1 MAEVE
6 RISQETHNRFLNF
19 FTLGTRDR
27 VGNERS
33 YYMASRAKS
42 VEDLDMSRKQN
53 QPDGVVIFSLYG
65 EKKDRVV
72 LVHQFR
78 YPINGYI
85 YELPAGLV
93 EKGEDFREAAVR
105 EMREETGLTL
115 HLADAR
121 EGYERPFYSS
131 CGMTDESCCT
141 VYGTAEGT
149 VRLSGL
155 EDTEQLDVVL
165 ADRAEVRRILREENV
180 AANCAYLLMQFLHNQ
195 EDPLAFLKD

>member
-78 YPINGYI
+78 YPING
-85 YELPAGLV
+85 
-93 EKGEDFREAAVR
+93 
-105 EMREETGLTL
+105 
-115 HLADAR
+115 
-121 EGYERPFYSS
+121 
-131 CGMTDESCCT
+131 
-141 VYGTAEGT
+141 
-149 VRLSGL
+149 
-155 EDTEQLDVVL
+155 
-165 ADRAEVRRILREENV
+165 RI
-180 AANCAYLLMQFLHNQ
+180 
-195 EDPLAFLKD
+195 